1 MSLSWASREK
11 RSNEACD
18 EVAESLDSAAGR
30 QTWA

>member
-1 MSLSWASREK
+1 MSLSRASREK

-18 EVAESLDSAAGR
+18 EVAESLDSAGR